1 MTARIDSDWLCEPGL
16 QAAFDAI
23 GRDGDSVRVV
33 GGAVR
38 NTLMGLPVT
47 DIDIA
52 TDAVPDTVIARA
64 EAAGLKAVATGYEH
78 GTITVVSHGTAYEVT
93 TLREDVETHG
103 RSATVRFGRD
113 WQRDAERRDF
123 TMNALYA
130 ARDGIVHDPVGGLP
144 DLAARHVRFIG
155 DAHRRIR
162 EDYLRIL
169 RFFRFHAQ
177 YGDGALDEEGLA
189 AVVEL
194 KAGIAGLSAE
204 RIGMEMRK
212 LVSAPRAA
220 ETLAE
225 MERAGV
231 TPMVLA
237 TQAGLAPF
245 RALRALDHL
254 APNTRDP
261 ALALAALSDGDAAEL
276 DAVADHLRLANAE
289 RRRMK
294 AAFSASR
301 WLAEGLAARGPGG
314 DPRLALELLHRFGRE
329 AGVDGV
335 LLAWSNSGP
344 GPDDPAFKALLAQA
358 LDLDAPVF
366 PLSGRDLTRAGVA
379 AGPEIGRRLALAEDR
394 WVASGFTLE
403 RATLLDIAVAG

>member
-16 QAAFDAI
+16 QATFDAI
-23 GRDGDSVRVV
+23 ERDGDSVRVV

-52 TDAVPDTVIARA
+52 TDAIPDSVIARA
-64 EAAGLKAVATGYEH
+64 EAAGLKAVPTGYEH

-130 ARDGIVHDPVGGLP
+130 ARDGTVLDPVGGLP

-155 DAHRRIR
+155 DARRRIR

-177 YGDGALDEEGLA
+177 YGEGALDAEGLA
-189 AVVEL
+189 AVTEL
-194 KAGIAGLSAE
+194 KAGISGLSAE
-204 RIGMEMRK
+204 RIGMEMRR
-212 LVSAPRAA
+212 LVVAPRAV
-220 ETLAE
+220 ETLAD
-225 MERAGV
+225 MSDAGV
-231 TPMVLA
+231 TPLVLA
-237 TQAGLAPF
+237 TRGGLAPF
-245 RALRALDHL
+245 RALRALDGR

-261 ALALAALSDGDAAEL
+261 ALALAALSDGDEAEL
-276 DAVADHLRLANAE
+276 DTVADHLRLSNAE

-294 AAFSASR
+294 AAFCASR
-301 WLAEGLAARGPGG
+301 WLAENMAGGEPRRGPV
-314 DPRLALELLHRFGRE
+314 LALELLHRFGRE

-335 LLAWSNSGP
+335 LLAWSNSGA
-344 GPDDPAFKALLAQA
+344 GPDNAAFMAHLEQVRT
-358 LDLDAPVF
+358 LDAPVF

-379 AGPEIGRRLALAEDR
+379 AGPEIGRRLALAEER
-394 WVASGFTLE
+394 WVASGFVLD
-403 RATLLDIAVAG
+403 RAALLDIAVAG

>member
-1 MTARIDSDWLCEPGL
+1 MTARIDSLWLYEPGL

-23 GRDGDSVRVV
+23 ERDGDSVRVV

-52 TDAVPDTVIARA
+52 TDAVPDNVIARA

-130 ARDGIVHDPVGGLP
+130 ARDGTVLDPVGGLP

-177 YGDGALDEEGLA
+177 YGKGPLDAGGRA
-189 AVVEL
+189 AATEL
-194 KAGIAGLSAE
+194 KEGISGLSAE

-212 LVSAPRAA
+212 LVVAPRAA

-225 MERAGV
+225 MTEAGV
-231 TPMVLA
+231 TPLVLA
-237 TQAGLAPF
+237 TRGGLAPF

-276 DAVADHLRLANAE
+276 DIVADHLRLSNAE

-294 AAFSASR
+294 AAFGASC
-301 WLAEGLAARGPGG
+301 WLAERRAAREPGD

-335 LLAWSNSGP
+335 LLAWSNSGL
-344 GPDDPAFKALLAQA
+344 GPDDPAFKALLAQS
-358 LDLDAPVF
+358 LGLDAPVF

-379 AGPEIGRRLALAEDR
+379 AGPEVGRRLALAEER
-394 WVASGFTLE
+394 WVASGFALDRT
-403 RATLLDIAVAG
+403 ALLDVAVAG

>member
-1 MTARIDSDWLCEPGL
+1 MTARIDSDWLYEPGL
-16 QAAFDAI
+16 QATFDAI
-23 GRDGDSVRVV
+23 ERDGDSVRVV

-38 NTLMGLPVT
+38 NALMGVPVT

-52 TDAVPDTVIARA
+52 TDAVPDSVIARA
-64 EAAGLKAVATGYEH
+64 EAAGLKAVPTGYEH

-103 RSATVRFGRD
+103 RLATVRFGRD

-130 ARDGIVHDPVGGLP
+130 NRDGTVLDPVGGLQ

-155 DAHRRIR
+155 DAGRRIR

-177 YGDGALDEEGLA
+177 YGEGPLDAEGLA
-189 AVVEL
+189 AVTGL
-194 KAGIAGLSAE
+194 KAGISGLSAE
-204 RIGMEMRK
+204 RIGMEMRR
-212 LVSAPRAA
+212 LVVAPRAV

-225 MERAGV
+225 MTGAGV
-231 TPMVLA
+231 TPLVLA
-237 TQAGLAPF
+237 TKGGLAPF
-245 RALRALDHL
+245 RALRALDGL

-261 ALALAALSDGDAAEL
+261 ALALAALSDGDEGEL
-276 DAVADHLRLANAE
+276 DTVADHLRLSNAE

-294 AAFSASR
+294 AAFCVSR
-301 WLAEGLAARGPGG
+301 WLADNLAGREPGG
-314 DPRLALELLHRFGRE
+314 DRELALELLHRFGRE

-335 LLAWSNSGP
+335 LLAWSNSGA
-344 GPDDPAFKALLAQA
+344 GPDNAAFTVLLEQVRT
-358 LDLDAPVF
+358 LEAPVF

-379 AGPEIGRRLALAEDR
+379 AGPDIGRRLALAEER
-394 WVASGFTLE
+394 WVTSGFTLD
-403 RATLLDIAVAG
+403 RAALLDMAVAG